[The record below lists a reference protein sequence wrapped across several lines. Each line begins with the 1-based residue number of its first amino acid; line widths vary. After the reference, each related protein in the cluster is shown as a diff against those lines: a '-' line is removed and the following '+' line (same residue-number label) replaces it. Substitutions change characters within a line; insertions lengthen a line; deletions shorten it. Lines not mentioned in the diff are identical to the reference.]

1 MKLNQNLYSRIIG
14 VFCFLL
20 LSPWLIW
27 QTPGKQ
33 LFQVFFLFC
42 ILCLSVLI
50 LKNKKK
56 SKSSISILSIYIAL
70 VFWTFI
76 PFRDYDGIAP
86 AVIFIFSAIML
97 FCLNNSD
104 KVAVYKS
111 FYNIYVCANC
121 FFIFAWLLYL
131 FKVPF
136 PKIMLENTS
145 KDIFGAYY
153 YVYYGVVYIN
163 TQVHD
168 VPFFSTIIRNHG
180 FFKEPG
186 HLGLYNCLFLLVYNK
201 YLSRNNKVIIFLST
215 FLTFSAP
222 SLIFS
227 LVIFVSYYM
236 RSIFHIIKA
245 IIISLVLFFVFSD
258 IVSFIVENFILN
270 KLSKGD
276 GSLSG
281 ILDARANDLYVLP
294 ALDFFHFI
302 FGYGK
307 NVFEVYDVIVSD
319 YRNTI
324 YKFGIVYLMLFIFP
338 VLIVFKKS
346 DDKFTV
352 LMFISLTLVI
362 FFHRA
367 WMLESAQ
374 MFMFVFFMFCSLLVR
389 RDEFE

>member
-1 MKLNQNLYSRIIG
+1 M
-14 VFCFLL
+14 
-20 LSPWLIW
+20 
-27 QTPGKQ
+27 
-33 LFQVFFLFC
+33 
-42 ILCLSVLI
+42 
-50 LKNKKK
+50 LKP
-56 SKSSISILSIYIAL
+56 LRM
-70 VFWTFI
+70 TF
-76 PFRDYDGIAP
+76 
-86 AVIFIFSAIML
+86 
-97 FCLNNSD
+97 
-104 KVAVYKS
+104 
-111 FYNIYVCANC
+111 
-121 FFIFAWLLYL
+121 FAW
-131 FKVPF
+131 
-136 PKIMLENTS
+136 N
-145 KDIFGAYY
+145 
-153 YVYYGVVYIN
+153 
-163 TQVHD
+163 
-168 VPFFSTIIRNHG
+168 
-180 FFKEPG
+180 
-186 HLGLYNCLFLLVYNK
+186 
-201 YLSRNNKVIIFLST
+201 
-215 FLTFSAP
+215 
-222 SLIFS
+222 
-227 LVIFVSYYM
+227 
-236 RSIFHIIKA
+236 IIKA

-338 VLIVFKKS
+338 VLIIFKKS